1 MYEECQSAQLAVGGV
16 TEAEDDV
23 VSEDEVASG
32 AGESSSDSK
41 SDDGCESDGADPKHQ
56 PCQASATQTTMK

>member
-1 MYEECQSAQLAVGGV
+1 M
-16 TEAEDDV
+16 

-41 SDDGCESDGADPKHQ
+41 SDDVCESDGADPKHQ
-56 PCQASATQTTMK
+56 PCQASTTQTTMK